1 MEVKFI
7 EHSAAY
13 TQCLL
18 QKLGYILNNP
28 VRAGY
33 VSMQRSINFQV
44 LDFIIVAEGNV
55 IFWYISRD
63 EFF

>member
-7 EHSAAY
+7 EHSATY

-18 QKLGYILNNP
+18 QKLGYIHNNP